1 MHSDVKCALVT
12 PKYCIVYMECMYWHG
27 FLYCTLTNGNVINN
41 TCAQQAAAKKKKMDK
56 DDEERVQEAIERQ
69 IERALASKTDVS
81 VYKSIATCLSA

>member
-1 MHSDVKCALVT
+1 MDFYIS
-12 PKYCIVYMECMYWHG
+12 
-27 FLYCTLTNGNVINN
+27 TLTNGNVINN

-81 VYKSIATCLSA
+81 VYKPIATSLSA